1 MAIFRFETDLSSGTI
16 MEKDILLAIITAA
29 VMEENRK
36 KPEFGKTTQNNKLN
50 VYLRENNIIFH
61 KYQLGDENL

>member
-1 MAIFRFETDLSSGTI
+1 